1 MIVKNI
7 KIFNCLFLFVLY
19 GLVSTKANFNVLK
32 VGDRRELFVD
42 NHLIEKLEGFSQM
55 DRNRFIKSS
64 FNQAVELMISWFGEE
79 TENWVY
85 GQEDYKHVKIKH
97 PLEEVVNKVSKSKY

>member
-19 GLVSTKANFNVLK
+19 GLASTKANFNVLK

-42 NHLIEKLEGFSQM
+42 NHLIEKLEGFARQSLNNPIPREIVFVS
-55 DRNRFIKSS
+55 DKPWEGNGLNYITVIKDAENSYKMYY
-64 FNQAVELMISWFGEE
+64 QA
-79 TENWVY
+79 
-85 GQEDYKHVKIKH
+85 
-97 PLEEVVNKVSKSKY
+97 SKYFQIAF